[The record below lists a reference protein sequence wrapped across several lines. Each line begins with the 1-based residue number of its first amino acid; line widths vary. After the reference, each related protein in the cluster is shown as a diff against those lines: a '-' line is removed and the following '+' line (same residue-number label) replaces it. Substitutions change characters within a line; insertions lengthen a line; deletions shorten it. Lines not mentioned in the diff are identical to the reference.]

1 MYLVTN
7 DTLVLIEL
15 QHCFKEKEALFLKRT
30 AA

>member
-1 MYLVTN
+1 MYFVTN

-15 QHCFKEKEALFLKRT
+15 LHCFKEKEVLFLKRT